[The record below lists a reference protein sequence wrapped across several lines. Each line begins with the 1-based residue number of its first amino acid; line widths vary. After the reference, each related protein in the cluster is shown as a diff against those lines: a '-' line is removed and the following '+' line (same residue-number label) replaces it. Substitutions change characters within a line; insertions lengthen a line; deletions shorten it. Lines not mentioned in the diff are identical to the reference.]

1 MVTKKTVTIG
11 IRIDEQTA
19 NYIQT
24 LANIFDLPRV
34 YVIRQLLRAA
44 IRLHKEG
51 VLKFPELTINKEQLK
66 KFLEEQKI
74 FSVGTTNS

>member
-51 VLKFPELTINKEQLK
+51 VLEFPELTINKEQLK